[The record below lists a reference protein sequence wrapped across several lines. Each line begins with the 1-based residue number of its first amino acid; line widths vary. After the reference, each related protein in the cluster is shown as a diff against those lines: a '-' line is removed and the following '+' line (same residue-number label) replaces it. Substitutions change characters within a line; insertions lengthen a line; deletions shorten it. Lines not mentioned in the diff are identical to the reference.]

1 MEAVWLA
8 LVVVFVAEFGDKTQ
22 LLAMAFAARARTSLV
37 VAGLVVANV
46 ATQGLAALAGDVL
59 GSLIDGPAVGLGAAA
74 LFAVFAVLALR
85 DDDDEDGEV
94 TGEVT
99 GGGLRVVAVVA
110 ATVFLAEVGD
120 KTMLATLTLAAR
132 DGFVP
137 VWVGSAIGMTLA
149 GLVGV
154 AAGRL
159 LGQRLPERA
168 LRWGTAA
175 MFLLVGAWI
184 AYDALAG

>member
-59 GSLIDGPAVGLGAAA
+59 GSLVDGPAVGLGAAA
-74 LFAVFAVLALR
+74 LFVVFAVLALR
-85 DDDDEDGEV
+85 DDDDED
-94 TGEVT
+94 GEVT